1 MFFVCACCCSLCLL
15 VMPLFNR
22 ISGLVVEGLLV
33 CLLLLLVLVAAAM
46 QHPITHHTHP
56 PKTQIRSQSEREE
69 KGA

>member
-1 MFFVCACCCSLCLL
+1 
-15 VMPLFNR
+15 MPLFNR